1 MGGLNIALPQDLHKN
16 LEKSIE
22 LSTPLASFNNESFE
36 TQQCEL
42 EQTKISLR
50 QKADMQREL
59 ISKKS
64 GIENNLQEMKYTIQL
79 ASEKGASSWLNAL
92 PLSKHGFDRTKT
104 EFRDGIALRYTWE
117 AKNTPA
123 IFPCGKEFSLTHA
136 LHCAKGG
143 YTHQRHNE
151 IIDVFANLMD
161 DVCHDVQIEPKL
173 QSLDGEIF
181 SSNSTTTD
189 DDARLDIKGNGLW
202 GSRFNRTFFDVK
214 IFNPQ
219 AKSCP
224 KTIKDSYKYHE
235 SIKRNKYEERIRETE
250 HSSFNALV
258 FACSGGAGPSASR
271 VMKQL
276 ETKISEEPYADTISY
291 IRTKISFALLRSCVL
306 CLRGCRGLKPRVLSE
321 NSISAG
327 VEFD

>member
-22 LSTPLASFNNESFE
+22 ISTPLASFNNDSFE
-36 TQQCEL
+36 IQQCEL

-64 GIENNLQEMKYTIQL
+64 RIENNLPEMKYTIQL

-92 PLSKHGFDRTKT
+92 PLSKHGFDLTKT

-123 IFPCGKEFSLTHA
+123 ICPFGKEFSLTHA
-136 LHCAKGG
+136 LPCAKGG
-143 YTHQRHNE
+143 YTHLRHNE
-151 IIDVFANLMD
+151 SRDVFANQMD
-161 DVCHDVQIEPKL
+161 DVCRDVQIEPKL

-189 DDARLDIKGNGLW
+189 DDARLDIKANGLW
-202 GSRFNRTFFDVK
+202 GSRFHRTFFDVK
-214 IFNPQ
+214 IFNPH

-224 KTIKDSYKYHE
+224 KTMKDAYKCHE
-235 SIKRNKYEERIRETE
+235 SIKRNNTKSESAKPNAAVSTHWFLLVRGGGGCWAIGIARYETTRNKDQWTTRRAVRRHYKLHPNE
-250 HSSFNALV
+250 N
-258 FACSGGAGPSASR
+258 
-271 VMKQL
+271 QL
-276 ETKISEEPYADTISY
+276 RTSEELCS
-291 IRTKISFALLRSCVL
+291 LLEGMSRPQASC
-306 CLRGCRGLKPRVLSE
+306 SQWD
-321 NSISAG
+321 
-327 VEFD
+327 FD